1 MCWVLMFQIVTD
13 LHLIGCFPIL
23 CLLVVVRADVGTS
36 STTTWWRSSTWTMR
50 PWSTSALVEST
61 APKFTTNVSD
71 TQLLNLKCMCIS
83 TAEHINFTVRVS
95 VPTANP
101 YPDVRRRYWN
111 AYMLFYQKISDQ
123 NSPVLPKKSR
133 VSIMRQEA
141 EDLTLWVNLQLYTYT
156 LYVFNHVSLYSWRK

>member
-1 MCWVLMFQIVTD
+1 MPFLY
-13 LHLIGCFPIL
+13 LIGCFPIL
-23 CLLVVVRADVGTS
+23 CLLVVVPADVGTS
-36 STTTWWRSSTWTMR
+36 STTTWWRSLTWTMK
-50 PWSTSALVEST
+50 PWSTSASVEST

-71 TQLLNLKCMCIS
+71 AQLLNLKSMWIS
-83 TAEHINFTVRVS
+83 TTEHVVNFNVRVRA
-95 VPTANP
+95 ANP

-141 EDLTLWVNLQLYTYT
+141 EDLTLWVNLQLYTHS
-156 LYVFNHVSLYSWRK
+156 LSVFDNVSLYSWRK